1 MPIHHFTLI
10 VDGPDLQDDALIDRL
25 FDAGCDDAAIGRSDG
40 IQYVDFDREVASLD
54 EVVLTAVTD
63 VERVEGV
70 SVVRV
75 ANAGLVSMT
84 DIASRIGHTRESVR
98 LLITDARGPGGSMS
112 RSSIRVAGT
121 GFGAGPT

>member
-1 MPIHHFTLI
+1 MPVHHFTLI

-25 FDAGCDDAAIGRSDG
+25 FEAGCDDAAIGRSDG
-40 IQYVDFDREVASLD
+40 IQYADFDREAASLD
-54 EVVLTAVTD
+54 EAVLTAVTD

-84 DIASRIGHTRESVR
+84 DIASRIGCTRESVR
-98 LLITDARGPGGSMS
+98 LLIIGACGSGRS
-112 RSSIRVAGT
+112 IPRSSIRAAGT
-121 GFGAGPT
+121 GSGAGPT